1 MPYPKSRR
9 KKAQG
14 CLPEVGAGPR
24 PGEFSRF
31 VNTWDCWRIK
41 ISLEDIV
48 ELQDIVGYCIYLK
61 TYLSLIPMD
70 KIFFFPAASSG
81 CCSKSPFLKLFSTCD
96 CSATRR
102 MEIGGLFSPG

>member
-9 KKAQG
+9 NKAQG

-48 ELQDIVGYCIYLK
+48 ELQYNVGYCIYLN

-70 KIFFFPAASSG
+70 KKNIYFFFLLPLLGVAVKVLSSSCFPLVIAVQQG
-81 CCSKSPFLKLFSTCD
+81 EW
-96 CSATRR
+96 R
-102 MEIGGLFSPG
+102 